1 MRRYSVIIIAIA
13 VLLIAFSGSYADDEG
28 VAIVSYVPG
37 YIADEKA
44 HAAADVLYELG
55 LFAGTGTNEDGT
67 PIYSLDKELNRQEA
81 MTLFI
86 NMLGKGEEAM
96 AGTWTTPFTDVDE
109 WAQPFIGY
117 AYEHDFTAGVAADRF
132 GAHDP
137 VTEDQY
143 LTYLLLALGYEQG
156 TDFNWNE
163 AVTFGVQHGFRDRLS
178 DDYIVLSG
186 GAFTRGQAVLCN
198 CNALALPKKGSE
210 DCLLG
215 SFEGKPADA
224 EFIIANGGFL
234 FAWNEGDRSVVA
246 YYGTDRQLLDRYET
260 DKVETRYDGN
270 PYVHIL
276 LSPYESGDGRSFS
289 YYYGMTGLYRLQDG
303 RLQQLT
309 ARPVAQMT
317 FLRYGPVSSGP
328 VILTFSPESPVY
340 PESPKLFGGDTILEI
355 REDGTEDIFLDGAI
369 GHGIVINS
377 IWRMEGVV
385 HFNQVIRVWGENY
398 STYTYALL
406 RQYDAET
413 GKSKPAILTMQ
424 YEEGDPEGQTGKAEE
439 KKRYEEQKRL
449 FELGIGS
456 DPGPEGE

>member
-1 MRRYSVIIIAIA
+1 MKKHRLIT
-13 VLLIAFSGSYADDEG
+13 VLLVLLLVTLSAACIYA
-28 VAIVSYVPG
+28 
-37 YIADEKA
+37 ADEKA
-44 HAAADVLYELG
+44 TKAADVLYELG

-67 PIYSLDKELNRQEA
+67 PIYSLDRELNRQEA

-86 NMLGKGEEAM
+86 NLLGKGEEAM

-137 VTEDQY
+137 IDGNQY

-156 TDFNWNE
+156 TDFVWNKSVIFAE
-163 AVTFGVQHGFRDRLS
+163 EIGFNDVFGFSTIKRS
-178 DDYIVLSG
+178 D
-186 GAFTRGQAVLCN
+186 AVLWN

-210 DCLLG
+210 ECLPG
-215 SFEGKPADA
+215 TFDGKPADA
-224 EFIIANGGFL
+224 AFIAADQGFL
-234 FAWNEGDRSVVA
+234 FTWDEGKKTVVA
-246 YYGTDRQLLDRYET
+246 HYGTDLALTNRCES
-260 DKVETRYDGN
+260 DKIESRYDAALIPQSKKLQLYDNG
-270 PYVHIL
+270 
-276 LSPYESGDGRSFS
+276 SGRSYD
-289 YYYGMTGLYRLQDG
+289 YYYGLDGLYRIQDG
-303 RLQQLT
+303 GLQQLS
-309 ARPVAQMT
+309 ARPVLQMI
-317 FLRYGPVSSGP
+317 FLRYGATSSSP
-328 VILTFSPESPVY
+328 VILTFNPKDPVY
-340 PESPKLFGGDTILEI
+340 PESPELFAGDTIIEI
-355 REDGTEDIFLDGAI
+355 KEDGTEDVFLHGNTN
-369 GHGIVINS
+369 HGIKIGS
-377 IWRMEGVV
+377 IWPSDSIV

-413 GKSKPAILTMQ
+413 GKSKPSILTMQ